1 MYEWSKL
8 IQKTFLI
15 LFILLRV
22 NYKHKDQ
29 LLVQTTM
36 DEENIGNPVDRGWSW
51 VILFG
56 NTSFYYSFKDLFLKK
71 VITLKMIMLREI
83 YSI

>member
-8 IQKTFLI
+8 IQETFLN
-15 LFILLRV
+15 LSILLRV

-29 LLVQTTM
+29 RLVQTTM

-56 NTSFYYSFKDLFLKK
+56 NTSF
-71 VITLKMIMLREI
+71 
-83 YSI
+83 

>member
-1 MYEWSKL
+1 MDEWSKL
-8 IQKTFLI
+8 IQETFLI

-56 NTSFYYSFKDLFLKK
+56 DTSF
-71 VITLKMIMLREI
+71 
-83 YSI
+83 

>member
-8 IQKTFLI
+8 IQETFLI

-56 NTSFYYSFKDLFLKK
+56 NTSF
-71 VITLKMIMLREI
+71 
-83 YSI
+83 

>member
-1 MYEWSKL
+1 MDEWSKL
-8 IQKTFLI
+8 IQETFLI
-15 LFILLRV
+15 LFILIRV

-56 NTSFYYSFKDLFLKK
+56 NTSF
-71 VITLKMIMLREI
+71 
-83 YSI
+83 

>member
-1 MYEWSKL
+1 MDEWSKL
-8 IQKTFLI
+8 IQETFLI

-22 NYKHKDQ
+22 NYKHTDQ

-56 NTSFYYSFKDLFLKK
+56 NTSF
-71 VITLKMIMLREI
+71 
-83 YSI
+83 

>member
-8 IQKTFLI
+8 IQETFLI
-15 LFILLRV
+15 LFILLKV

-56 NTSFYYSFKDLFLKK
+56 NTSF
-71 VITLKMIMLREI
+71 
-83 YSI
+83 

>member
-1 MYEWSKL
+1 MDEWSKL
-8 IQKTFLI
+8 IQETFLI

-56 NTSFYYSFKDLFLKK
+56 NISF
-71 VITLKMIMLREI
+71 
-83 YSI
+83 

>member
-8 IQKTFLI
+8 IQETFLI
-15 LFILLRV
+15 LFISLRV

-56 NTSFYYSFKDLFLKK
+56 NTSF
-71 VITLKMIMLREI
+71 
-83 YSI
+83 

>member
-1 MYEWSKL
+1 MDEWSTL
-8 IQKTFLI
+8 IQETFLI
-15 LFILLRV
+15 LFILIRV

-56 NTSFYYSFKDLFLKK
+56 NTSF
-71 VITLKMIMLREI
+71 
-83 YSI
+83 

>member
-1 MYEWSKL
+1 MDEWSKL
-8 IQKTFLI
+8 IQETFLI

-56 NTSFYYSFKDLFLKK
+56 NTSF
-71 VITLKMIMLREI
+71 
-83 YSI
+83 

>member
-1 MYEWSKL
+1 MDEWSKL
-8 IQKTFLI
+8 IQETFLI

-56 NTSFYYSFKDLFLKK
+56 NTCF
-71 VITLKMIMLREI
+71 
-83 YSI
+83 

>member
-1 MYEWSKL
+1 MDEWSKL
-8 IQKTFLI
+8 IQETFLI
-15 LFILLRV
+15 LFILLKV

-56 NTSFYYSFKDLFLKK
+56 NTSF
-71 VITLKMIMLREI
+71 
-83 YSI
+83 